1 MDDQRPPSS
10 LRGELDAL
18 GWSAE
23 QLIARINQI
32 RARRGSTPLH
42 RKSAYP
48 WLRGRRPSA
57 EAKADVLTALRQYSG
72 RAVSAADLG
81 WDRPHYRAPR
91 SALDTPYGAT
101 AAELLRD
108 TQKEAP
114 MHRRSFVLLSGAALT
129 APALDLL
136 LGWAGPLRAA
146 QDGDRVTPRLARVVQ
161 RTVRQARDLD
171 DSEGSISALLWAAG
185 IWQNLAKILTHS
197 RHRTPEGIRLH
208 TAYIEMSE
216 TYGWM
221 LFDAGKHP
229 QAQRVYQTGLRLAR
243 EAEDHTDVHRA
254 TVNLLASA
262 AYQACWLGQHH
273 EADTLLNVARNHK
286 PHVLTPRLS
295 AVLADREV
303 TLAGGLGDTER
314 VHRAEHQAHEY
325 LSSAREGNEPWWSLW
340 LSPQELDANTGSA
353 WLAAHRPDLAEPY
366 LSRRL
371 AVLGDKYPRDR
382 MLFASDLAHARL
394 HTGDIT
400 GACEATHH
408 ALELSAHVTSPRV
421 HERLHSITTTLRDRH
436 STHPRV
442 RPILSQISQL
452 QTSTV

>member
-1 MDDQRPPSS
+1 MDEQRPPAS

-23 QLIARINQI
+23 QLIARVNQI
-32 RARRGSTPLH
+32 RARRGSSPLH

-48 WLRGRRPSA
+48 WLRGRRPCA
-57 EAKADVLTALRQYSG
+57 EAKADVLTTLRQYSG
-72 RAVSAADLG
+72 RPVSAADLG
-81 WDRPHYRAPR
+81 WDGSHYRTPR
-91 SALDTPYGAT
+91 ALDTPYDAT
-101 AAELLRD
+101 AVELLHD

-114 MHRRSFVLLSGAALT
+114 MHRRSFVLLSGAAVT
-129 APALDLL
+129 GPALDLL
-136 LGWAGPLRAA
+136 LGRAGPLRAA

-197 RHRTPEGIRLH
+197 RYHTPEGIRLH

-262 AYQACWLGQHH
+262 AYQACWLGQHP
-273 EADTLLNVARNHK
+273 EADTLLSVAHSHK
-286 PHVLTPRLS
+286 SDVLTPRLR
-295 AVLADREV
+295 AVLADREI
-303 TLAGGLGDTER
+303 TLAGALGDTER
-314 VHRAEHQAHEY
+314 VHRAEHQAHDY
-325 LSSAREGNEPWWSLW
+325 LSAARDGDEPWWSLW

-366 LSRRL
+366 LTRRL
-371 AVLGDKYPRDR
+371 SVLGDKYPRDR

-408 ALELSAHVTSPRV
+408 ALELSEHVASPRV
-421 HERLHSITTTLRDRH
+421 HERLHSITTALRDRH
-436 STHPRV
+436 SAHPRV
-442 RPILSQISQL
+442 RVILSQIPHLHS
-452 QTSTV
+452 SVV

>member
-1 MDDQRPPSS
+1 VRVLSTPA
-10 LRGELDAL
+10 AL
-18 GWSAE
+18 S
-23 QLIARINQI
+23 
-32 RARRGSTPLH
+32 RGSS
-42 RKSAYP
+42 R
-48 WLRGRRPSA
+48 
-57 EAKADVLTALRQYSG
+57 AL
-72 RAVSAADLG
+72 
-81 WDRPHYRAPR
+81 
-91 SALDTPYGAT
+91 
-101 AAELLRD
+101 
-108 TQKEAP
+108 
-114 MHRRSFVLLSGAALT
+114 
-129 APALDLL
+129 
-136 LGWAGPLRAA
+136 
-146 QDGDRVTPRLARVVQ
+146 
-161 RTVRQARDLD
+161 ARDLD

-197 RHRTPEGIRLH
+197 RYHQPEGIRLH

-273 EADTLLNVARNHK
+273 EADTLLSVAHSHK
-286 PHVLTPRLS
+286 PDVLTPRLR
-295 AVLADREV
+295 AVLADREI
-303 TLAGGLGDTER
+303 TLAGALGDTER
-314 VHRAEHQAHEY
+314 VHRAEHQAHEH
-325 LSSAREGNEPWWSLW
+325 LAAAREGNEPWWSLW

-366 LSRRL
+366 LTRRL

-408 ALELSAHVTSPRV
+408 ALELSEHVASPACTNVSTASPPHYETATAHTPASAQYSG
-421 HERLHSITTTLRDRH
+421 HN
-436 STHPRV
+436 
-442 RPILSQISQL
+442 
-452 QTSTV
+452 

>member
-1 MDDQRPPSS
+1 MRVLSTPA
-10 LRGELDAL
+10 AL
-18 GWSAE
+18 S
-23 QLIARINQI
+23 
-32 RARRGSTPLH
+32 RGSS
-42 RKSAYP
+42 R
-48 WLRGRRPSA
+48 
-57 EAKADVLTALRQYSG
+57 AL
-72 RAVSAADLG
+72 
-81 WDRPHYRAPR
+81 
-91 SALDTPYGAT
+91 
-101 AAELLRD
+101 
-108 TQKEAP
+108 
-114 MHRRSFVLLSGAALT
+114 
-129 APALDLL
+129 
-136 LGWAGPLRAA
+136 
-146 QDGDRVTPRLARVVQ
+146 
-161 RTVRQARDLD
+161 ARDLD

-197 RHRTPEGIRLH
+197 RYHQPEGIRLH

-273 EADTLLNVARNHK
+273 EADTLLSVAHSHK
-286 PHVLTPRLS
+286 PDVLTPRLR
-295 AVLADREV
+295 AVLADREI
-303 TLAGGLGDTER
+303 TLAGALGDTER
-314 VHRAEHQAHEY
+314 VHRAEHQAHEH
-325 LSSAREGNEPWWSLW
+325 LAAAREGNEPWWSLW

-366 LSRRL
+366 LTRRL

-400 GACEATHH
+400 GDITGACEATHH
-408 ALELSAHVTSPRV
+408 ALELSEHVASPRV
-421 HERLHSITTTLRDRH
+421 HERLHSITTALRDRH
-436 STHPRV
+436 SAYPRV
-442 RPILSQISQL
+442 RAILRS
-452 QTSTV
+452 

>member
-1 MDDQRPPSS
+1 MDDQRPLSS

-23 QLIARINQI
+23 QLIARVNQV
-32 RARRGSTPLH
+32 RARRGSGPLH
-42 RKSAYP
+42 GKSAYP
-48 WLRGRRPSA
+48 WLRGGRPCA
-57 EAKADVLTALRQYSG
+57 EARADVLTAFRQHSG
-72 RAVSAADLG
+72 RPLTAADLG
-81 WDRPHYRAPR
+81 WDGPRRRAPR
-91 SALDTPYGAT
+91 SALDTPYEVT
-101 AAELLRD
+101 AADLLHD

-114 MHRRSFVLLSGAALT
+114 MHRRTFVLLTGAAVT
-129 APALDLL
+129 GPALDLL
-136 LGWAGPLRAA
+136 LDGAGPLRAA
-146 QDGDRVTPRLARVVQ
+146 QDGDRVTAQLAQVVQ

-197 RHRTPEGIRLH
+197 RYRAPEGIRLH
-208 TAYIEMSE
+208 TACIEMSE

-243 EAEDHTDVHRA
+243 QAEDHTDVHRA

-273 EADTLLNVARNHK
+273 EADTLLSVARNHK
-286 PHVLTPRLS
+286 PHVLTPRLR
-295 AVLADREV
+295 AVLADREI

-314 VHRAEHQAHEY
+314 VHRADNQAREH
-325 LSSAREGNEPWWSLW
+325 LSAVREGNEPWWSLW

-366 LSRRL
+366 LARRL
-371 AVLGDKYPRDR
+371 TVLSDKYPRDR

-408 ALELSAHVTSPRV
+408 ALQLSEHVASPRV
-421 HERLHSITTTLRDRH
+421 HERLHSITTALRDHH
-436 STHPRV
+436 SENPRV
-442 RPILSQISQL
+442 RAILSQIRAS
-452 QTSTV
+452 